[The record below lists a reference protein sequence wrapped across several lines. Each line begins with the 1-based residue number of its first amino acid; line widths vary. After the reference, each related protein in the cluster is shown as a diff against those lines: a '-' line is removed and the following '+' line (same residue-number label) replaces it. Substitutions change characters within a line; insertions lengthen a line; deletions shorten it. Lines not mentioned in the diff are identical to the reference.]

1 MRRTFVGLPYFEKE
15 WKRLGLTDDDR
26 RALEN
31 ELIVN
36 PTKGVL
42 IAGTNRR
49 GANGTG
55 RIGRERNPEL
65 PRNRREEE
73 R

>member
-42 IAGTNRR
+42 IAGTN
-49 GANGTG
+49 GTG